1 LWKKISFSVY
11 FLLLTTLETKFSI
24 ATGLNIIPNGL
35 VVIWNLKYW
44 NLSPIFS
51 AKQEPK
57 DSILE

>member
-1 LWKKISFSVY
+1 
-11 FLLLTTLETKFSI
+11 LTTLETKFSI
-24 ATGLNIIPNGL
+24 ATGLKIIPNGL

-57 DSILE
+57 DKILEL